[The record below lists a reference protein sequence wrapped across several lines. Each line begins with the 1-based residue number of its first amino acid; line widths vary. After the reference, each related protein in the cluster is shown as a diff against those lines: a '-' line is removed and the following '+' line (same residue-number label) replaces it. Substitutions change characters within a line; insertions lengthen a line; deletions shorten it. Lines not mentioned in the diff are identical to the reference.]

1 VGYIDDRRAEI
12 ERALAVILPPTP
24 DCPDVLA
31 DAMRYSLTAGGKRLR
46 PVLCLTAADAVG
58 GDRRLALPAACA
70 IELIHTYSLIHDD
83 LPAMDNDTMRRGRP
97 TLHVVAG
104 EGMAI
109 LAGDGL
115 LTHAFNLLAS
125 EPVTNDPSLIERKL
139 DVIQI
144 LSAAAGP
151 MGMVGG
157 QAMDVASTAPDPQGR
172 VATLGA
178 TDLQRMHGKKTGAM
192 ILVSGTIGAILGGG
206 TNEQIEAIGDAGG
219 EFGLAFQIVDDIL
232 DVEGVSADLG
242 KTAGKDAASGK
253 PTYPSMYGVE
263 TSRRM
268 AKECLERA
276 EHRLASAG
284 VADQH
289 LLSIGHWIVERR
301 T

>member
-1 VGYIDDRRAEI
+1 
-12 ERALAVILPPTP
+12 
-24 DCPDVLA
+24 
-31 DAMRYSLTAGGKRLR
+31 
-46 PVLCLTAADAVG
+46 
-58 GDRRLALPAACA
+58 
-70 IELIHTYSLIHDD
+70 
-83 LPAMDNDTMRRGRP
+83 MRRGRP

-172 VATLGA
+172 VATLDA
-178 TDLQRMHGKKTGAM
+178 TDLQRMHGKKTGAL

-206 TNEQIEAIGDAGG
+206 TNEQIAAIGDAGG

-232 DVEGVSADLG
+232 DVEGASADLG

-253 PTYPSMYGVE
+253 PTYPSMYGVAA
-263 TSRRM
+263 SRRM
-268 AKECLERA
+268 ATECLERA
-276 EHRLASAG
+276 ERRLAAAG
-284 VADQH
+284 VADPR
-289 LLSIGHWIVERR
+289 LLGIGRWIVERSK
-301 T
+301 

>member
-1 VGYIDDRRAEI
+1 MEYIDARRAEI
-12 ERALAVILPPTP
+12 EQALAAILPPTP

-46 PVLCLTAADAVG
+46 PVLCLTAAEAVG
-58 GDRRLALPAACA
+58 GDRSLALPAACA

-104 EGMAI
+104 EAMAI

-125 EPVTNDPSLIERKL
+125 EPVTNDPLLIERKL

-157 QAMDVASTAPDPQGR
+157 QAIDVASTAPNPQGR

-178 TDLQRMHGKKTGAM
+178 ADLQRMHGKKTGAL
-192 ILVSGTIGAILGGG
+192 ILVSGTIGAILGGA
-206 TNEQIEAIGDAGG
+206 TNEQIEAIGDAGS

-253 PTYPSMYGVE
+253 PTYPSMYGVDV
-263 TSRRM
+263 SRRM
-268 AKECLERA
+268 ASECLERA
-276 EHRLASAG
+276 GHRLASAG

-289 LLSIGHWIVERR
+289 LLSIGRWIVERR